1 MKDKNNPLV
10 FDIRDFGASEPSDAE
25 SNNKAVEDAVS
36 AARGAAFS
44 IAIGSGQG
52 TGRIVKV
59 NIPSSLKP
67 WVFTRPIF
75 LDGNHVR
82 LSGDNDTGSSIL
94 FIGPHN
100 GVMLSIP
107 RVPTRCFSVKE
118 ILDSSVGSKTNYVG
132 ISTGKDSLIQFQ
144 ANALQLGQCAFF
156 REDGSTDGQS
166 LDGWRKTSSLTIDAF
181 FGIGHGGRLVDGV
194 GTPIMGL
201 GSGANSP
208 SPWLIRGYDSDKIQF
223 MFRTSDQV
231 GPNSDQ
237 YRSFMF
243 NVPDPVGPWRIS
255 IQVSLKE
262 GSYRAWVNG
271 ASARIS
277 SSYNL
282 PSKGDLFFAEN
293 FSYPFMVGADGIKS
307 WGTDHGN
314 GIDLIGLKISNAPL
328 YNTISI
334 NQERIDGS
342 PLNDRAR
349 YFYPERST
357 IALLPMI
364 GGSEMTRGLVPVFQ
378 GEATGVL
385 GLSEGIYMGGT
396 ETRLGSIRGGVTDLE
411 IQGWHGG
418 AAVSYGLSQHPVF
431 ENLKISGFQHGIATF
446 NTYSTY
452 VASIRNVGI
461 DCHAS
466 QVCVE
471 SSLVNISNLDC
482 SAGRVT
488 ICANNSKV
496 WSDGLRV
503 LQPSRYMLR
512 LASIVPGDY
521 SGGGVFRDT
530 LQDFEGNV
538 PDPEGAVF
546 HAVPST
552 MYPFVLVVDGLDV
565 GTLGKCPIFDL
576 EDNKSERTKDSVVI
590 GQNIV
595 VAAKNEGP
603 PVRCMGKH
611 WLGSIDMRTL
621 EESEF
626 EVESCL
632 DLVFSKRKDA
642 KIIPAE
648 PDKSDKAT
656 FSVSSECK
664 EVRIIIE

>member
-1 MKDKNNPLV
+1 
-10 FDIRDFGASEPSDAE
+10 
-25 SNNKAVEDAVS
+25 
-36 AARGAAFS
+36 
-44 IAIGSGQG
+44 
-52 TGRIVKV
+52 
-59 NIPSSLKP
+59 
-67 WVFTRPIF
+67 
-75 LDGNHVR
+75 
-82 LSGDNDTGSSIL
+82 
-94 FIGPHN
+94 
-100 GVMLSIP
+100 
-107 RVPTRCFSVKE
+107 
-118 ILDSSVGSKTNYVG
+118 
-132 ISTGKDSLIQFQ
+132 
-144 ANALQLGQCAFF
+144 
-156 REDGSTDGQS
+156 
-166 LDGWRKTSSLTIDAF
+166 
-181 FGIGHGGRLVDGV
+181 
-194 GTPIMGL
+194 
-201 GSGANSP
+201 
-208 SPWLIRGYDSDKIQF
+208 
-223 MFRTSDQV
+223 
-231 GPNSDQ
+231 
-237 YRSFMF
+237 
-243 NVPDPVGPWRIS
+243 
-255 IQVSLKE
+255 
-262 GSYRAWVNG
+262 
-271 ASARIS
+271 
-277 SSYNL
+277 
-282 PSKGDLFFAEN
+282 
-293 FSYPFMVGADGIKS
+293 
-307 WGTDHGN
+307 
-314 GIDLIGLKISNAPL
+314 
-328 YNTISI
+328 
-334 NQERIDGS
+334 
-342 PLNDRAR
+342 
-349 YFYPERST
+349 
-357 IALLPMI
+357 
-364 GGSEMTRGLVPVFQ
+364 
-378 GEATGVL
+378 
-385 GLSEGIYMGGT
+385 MGGT